1 MVWDDNLDRML
12 GLAAGEVSRRLDQ
25 FLSLIHPDDRE
36 RTRERFLDCARGD
49 HDLAVEFRVVR
60 PDGSIHWLLGKGR
73 NLGVPDGRGAVWH
86 MTGACVDIT
95 ERKRGEDHQQFLLAE
110 LDRKSTRM

>member
-86 MTGACVDIT
+86 MTGARSEEHT
-95 ERKRGEDHQQFLLAE
+95 SE
-110 LDRKSTRM
+110 LQSLMRISYAGFCLKKKK